1 MSVVGQD
8 ERARRGPGRPRES
21 GHDGRIMQAALALID
36 NDQPVTVNAVVAAS
50 GVSRAALYRRWPS
63 MTDLIAA
70 ALDHGR
76 SYASI
81 STEGNIKQNI
91 IDAMFHRVPDTR
103 GAAYPERRLR
113 RRLALGLADRDLQL
127 SLWRSHVGRRRT
139 AMVEVL
145 RAGIERGVLRPD
157 TDIEASIDLM
167 NGVFYYQIVVRG
179 CVFDDPRAMARCR
192 EAFETVWRGMVVP
205 RAA

>member
-1 MSVVGQD
+1 MSVAGQ
-8 ERARRGPGRPRES
+8 EEPAQRGVGRPRES
-21 GHDGRIMQAALALID
+21 GHDERIMQAALALID

-63 MTDLIAA
+63 LTDLIAA

-81 STEGNIKQNI
+81 PTEGDIKQNI
-91 IDAMFHRVPDTR
+91 IDAMFTRQPETR

-113 RRLALGLADRDLQL
+113 RRLALGLEDRDVQL
-127 SLWRSHVGRRRT
+127 SSWRSHVGRRRT

-145 RAGIERGVLRPD
+145 RAGLERGVLRPD
-157 TDIEASIDLM
+157 TDIEASIDLI

-179 CVFDDPRAMARCR
+179 CAFDDPEAMARCR
-192 EAFETVWRGMVVP
+192 EAFETAWRGM
-205 RAA
+205 AAP